1 MPLIAIA
8 GSQGTG
14 KSTLIDQLPY
24 KKIERKTSR
33 SILAD
38 WGVTL
43 SEVNNNR
50 PLTIKFQD
58 EVLKRKQE
66 DEAVAVSSFDV
77 YVTERTFADLFVYAL
92 VAIGKDNECSDWL
105 NEYYERCKQAQ
116 QRYTGVFFLEGGHFK
131 PVDDGVRAVNQHYS
145 WMVDAAMKEYTS
157 RMTDIGY
164 NSITTPHIHTRVDIV
179 TQSLQQL

>member
-14 KSTLIDQLPY
+14 KSTLIDHLPY
-24 KKIERKTSR
+24 RKIERKTSR

-43 SEVNNNR
+43 SEVNNDR
-50 PLTIKFQD
+50 PLTVKFQE

-66 DEAVAVSSFDV
+66 DEAEAVESFDLH
-77 YVTERTFADLFVYAL
+77 VTERTFADLFVYAL
-92 VAIGKDNECSDWL
+92 VAIGKDNEYSDWL
-105 NEYYERCKQAQ
+105 DDYYMRCKQAQ
-116 QRYTGVFFLEGGHFK
+116 TQYARVFFLTGGHFA
-131 PVDDGVRAVNQHYS
+131 PVDDGVRAINRHYS
-145 WMVDAAMKEYTS
+145 WMVDAAMTEYTN

-164 NSITTPHIHTRVDIV
+164 TLITTPHIHTRVDIV